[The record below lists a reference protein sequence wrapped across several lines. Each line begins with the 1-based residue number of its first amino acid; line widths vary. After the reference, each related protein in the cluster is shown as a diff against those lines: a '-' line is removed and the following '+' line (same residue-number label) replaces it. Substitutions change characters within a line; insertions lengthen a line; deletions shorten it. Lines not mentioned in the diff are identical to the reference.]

1 MQRYLVHIDTES
13 PTTFNISVLEALY
26 IMKKAWN
33 DVSATVVEN
42 CFCHAGFSLE
52 QEILEAESEITRGV
66 AEEDKDLGSLFGR
79 LKDVVTVEATLD
91 AFISVDDD
99 VPTTEETSIQQ
110 IAADLRDGESD
121 DEAEE
126 ETVPTTSAEARSAL
140 LTLKKFINEQGTD
153 DLRNAI
159 WSLEFK
165 FEDHIVR
172 RAKQTVIIDH
182 LRASQPFKNAK
193 YLLSFPYPNLQ
204 KKNWGLRGGGG
215 AGTNSKKTVGNSHL
229 SYFPNKGGKR
239 LYFVPVLIQS

>member
-1 MQRYLVHIDTES
+1 
-13 PTTFNISVLEALY
+13 
-26 IMKKAWN
+26 MKKAWD
-33 DVSATVVEN
+33 DVSATVVKN
-42 CFCHAGFSLE
+42 CFRHAGFSLE
-52 QEILEAESEITRGV
+52 QEISEAESEITTRGV

-140 LTLKKFINEQGTD
+140 LTLKKFINEKGTD

-165 FEDHIVR
+165 FENHIVR
-172 RAKQTVIIDH
+172 RAKQTVITDH
-182 LRASQPFKNAK
+182 FKSRRAKQTVITDHFK
-193 YLLSFPYPNLQ
+193 
-204 KKNWGLRGGGG
+204 
-215 AGTNSKKTVGNSHL
+215 SKSA
-229 SYFPNKGGKR
+229 
-239 LYFVPVLIQS
+239 I